1 MNPEEQNNINSAIPT
16 GGTPAGNGGT
26 ATAATPVE
34 NPASTVPTTN
44 GTMSGAA
51 MPSATDATNPMTATT
66 DSAMSTNGQ
75 SPVAP
80 NLGQETAPAVSAN
93 DSGVNLTDTTFTPVT
108 AGVDTTTAQTEVA
121 SAEPNSTMNQDTSSE
136 AENTASTTKVD
147 SEETKTAVTDTTGV
161 VSTATAPNQKKKL
174 STQTLVLI
182 IVAAL
187 ALGDGQV
194 VVLVA
199 SCGLYVKK
207 VCTFTSPDGFGINFV
222 SVLAVEA
229 GAVVIF
235 FVHINLSVLFTQK

>member
-1 MNPEEQNNINSAIPT
+1 MEALMNPEEQNNINSAIPT

-121 SAEPNSTMNQDTSSE
+121 SAEPNSMLNQGTNGE
-136 AENTASTTKVD
+136 TENTASTTKVD

-187 ALGDGQV
+187 ALVGV
-194 VVLVA
+194 IVL
-199 SCGLYVKK
+199 LII
-207 VCTFTSPDGFGINFV
+207 TNI
-222 SVLAVEA
+222 
-229 GAVVIF
+229 
-235 FVHINLSVLFTQK
+235 